1 MKNEKKK
8 KRVAHFSTWAN
19 EQFPSS
25 SSSSTRCC
33 CCCLAASRYC
43 CCRVSLSPFP
53 CSSTYIHIIPSLYL
67 WRVIAEMRESSSFL
81 YTDWNPRH
89 FPSRVFLHHY
99 SFISD
104 SSRRSYTHHVQWI
117 IFIQEEEEEENKEL
131 NLHGKVEKYRKR
143 EAEGNRGDIEFLE
156 MDALII
162 RIEENAPT
170 KCAHF
175 LLLFVVSFEYADK
188 ECWLAN
194 THFSLLK

>member
-117 IFIQEEEEEENKEL
+117 IFIQEEEEENKEL